1 MKTLLIAGDRS
12 GSGKT
17 SITLALA
24 ALLRKR
30 FIVQTFKVGMDYI
43 DPSYLTGVTG
53 RPCRNLD
60 GYVMTADEIRGIYNH
75 GCQGAEVALVEGVRG
90 LYEGAEALSNKGS
103 TAEVARLLDL
113 NVVLVINARSI
124 TRSAAAIVKG
134 FMAFDPEVKI
144 CGVILNN
151 VMGERHR
158 EKAVAA
164 IEHYC
169 GVPVIGAIPRLE
181 EMHLAMRH
189 LGLVPYREG
198 QEGTEFCN
206 RIQAITDLIGQ
217 YISIDRL
224 LELAGDVTP
233 APSPAY
239 LLPAAEQD
247 LTIGVAYD
255 EAFNF
260 YYAELFDILAAGGAG
275 VVRFSPIHDTL
286 PKADGYIFGGGYPE
300 LFGVEL
306 EANTRMREAVRA
318 AALAGTPIYAECGGL
333 MYLTGAIVLKE
344 GWQQSTR
351 EQSFR
356 MCGVF
361 TGTTVMPAARVVT
374 YVEGSSAADSPMGAH
389 PFRGHAFHYSDV
401 DLAPDTR
408 YAYTLT
414 RGVGI
419 TGNADGALRYN
430 TLGAYCH
437 LHPVSSR
444 GMFAAFLRAC
454 RAARTEA

>member
-24 ALLRKR
+24 ALLKKQ

-60 GYVMTADEIRGIYNH
+60 GYVMTAEEVREVYDH

-151 VMGERHR
+151 MMGERHK

-169 GVPVIGAIPRLE
+169 GVPVIGSIPRLE

-198 QEGTEFCN
+198 QEGTEFCD

-217 YISIDRL
+217 YVSIDRL

-239 LLPAAEQD
+239 LRPAAEKD

-260 YYAELFDILAAGGAG
+260 YYAELFDILAAGGAE
-275 VVRFSPIHDTL
+275 VIRFSPIHDPL
-286 PKADGYIFGGGYPE
+286 PEADGYIFGGGYPE
-300 LFGVEL
+300 LFGAGL
-306 EANTRMREAVRA
+306 EANTGMREAVRA
-318 AALAGTPIYAECGGL
+318 AAEAGKPIYAECGGL
-333 MYLTGAIVLKE
+333 MYLTDAIVLKK
-344 GWQQSTR
+344 GWQQGTQ
-351 EQSFR
+351 EQTYR

-361 TGTTVMPAARVVT
+361 AGRTVMPAARVVT
-374 YVEGSSAADSPMGAH
+374 YVEGNSTDSPMGASR
-389 PFRGHAFHYSDV
+389 FRGHAFHYSDV
-401 DLAPDTR
+401 DLVEGTR

-419 TGNADGALRYN
+419 TGDADGALFNN

-444 GMFAAFLRAC
+444 GMFAAFIRAC
-454 RAARTEA
+454 RSARTEA